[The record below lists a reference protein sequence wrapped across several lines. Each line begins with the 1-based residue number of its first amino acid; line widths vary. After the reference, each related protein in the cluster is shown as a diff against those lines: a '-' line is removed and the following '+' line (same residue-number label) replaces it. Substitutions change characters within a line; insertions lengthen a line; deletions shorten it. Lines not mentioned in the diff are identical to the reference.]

1 MGGVVE
7 GRGAM
12 PVSSSP
18 PPSWK
23 PPPLAGE
30 ESPPVPAFL
39 AAILVPWIEAYRS
52 NQSMTYL
59 YSDINGRNIDCM
71 VVDGCFFDRYYCL
84 LFDESAIGQ
93 VRENNGKIVLNGK
106 PMQFPRGTN
115 VGFLQSDGKIQ
126 FAWLNPNDITP
137 IHAGRSEIYYIFGK
151 IPSFKHFPSG
161 VPRVD
166 LVLQRTQNWK

>member
-1 MGGVVE
+1 
-7 GRGAM
+7 M
-12 PVSSSP
+12 PKITGPLLEYDQAP
-18 PPSWK
+18 PRRRRDRLFK
-23 PPPLAGE
+23 IAGLMF
-30 ESPPVPAFL
+30 ALFIL

-151 IPSFKHFPSG
+151 IPSLKHFPSG